1 MERTLIVAGFG
12 GQGVL
17 SLGMV
22 IARAGMSEGY
32 EVSWLPSYG
41 PEQRGGTANC
51 HVILSDEPVACPLVG
66 HPQTLIAFNLPSL
79 EKFAQRVV
87 PGGEILVESGLEA
100 AVTREDVRLYALPA
114 LEEANRFGDT
124 RVANMVMLGAWLEL
138 HPILGDEAIEDAL
151 RRVISKRHHDLLP
164 LDLEAIRAGRR
175 LMAMARA

>member
-1 MERTLIVAGFG
+1 MEQTLVVAGFG

-17 SLGMV
+17 SLGMI

-79 EKFAQRVV
+79 LKFAGRVQ
-87 PGGEILVESGLEA
+87 PGGEILAEAGLEP
-100 AVTREDVRLYALPA
+100 AVERQDVRLLAVPA
-114 LEEANRFGDT
+114 LEEAHRLGEP

-138 HPILGDEAIEDAL
+138 HPILSQATVEDAL
-151 RRVISKRHHDLLP
+151 PRVISKRHHDLLP
-164 LDLEAIRAGRR
+164 LDLAAIRAGRR
-175 LMAMARA
+175 LAAMARA